1 MLPEISEI
9 KARRKQLGL
18 TQAQLAEMAAVSQ
31 SLVAKVEAGSL
42 TPTYDKA
49 KKLFDAL
56 SRLIDQRE
64 VTAKDVMSSRIVSV
78 SPKDPLRKA
87 VKLMQGKAI
96 SQLPVIEGGRA
107 VGRLSERNILSRM
120 GKPSE
125 VDLNAPVESLMGEAM
140 PVIQENTPFH
150 LLSEMLEINQAVLIA
165 RKGRVKGIVS
175 KSDLLKAIL
184 RKR

>member
-1 MLPEISEI
+1 
-9 KARRKQLGL
+9 
-18 TQAQLAEMAAVSQ
+18 
-31 SLVAKVEAGSL
+31 
-42 TPTYDKA
+42 
-49 KKLFDAL
+49 
-56 SRLIDQRE
+56 
-64 VTAKDVMSSRIVSV
+64 
-78 SPKDPLRKA
+78 
-87 VKLMQGKAI
+87 MQGKAI

-125 VDLNAPVESLMGEAM
+125 VDLNAPVESLMDEAM